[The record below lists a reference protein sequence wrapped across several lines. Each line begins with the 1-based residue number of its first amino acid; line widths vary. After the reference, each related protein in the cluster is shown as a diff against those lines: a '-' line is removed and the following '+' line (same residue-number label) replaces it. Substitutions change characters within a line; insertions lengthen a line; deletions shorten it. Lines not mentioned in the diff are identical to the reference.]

1 MKFDVFHRRELKEKN
16 VSISHVSD
24 RQTVQTFATKVPT
37 SEARVISG
45 YVVLIVGVVL
55 GGVIITSVVFVFYKS
70 KGSMYFRDS

>member
-16 VSISHVSD
+16 VSISFLSD

-37 SEARVISG
+37 SEARGISG

>member
-16 VSISHVSD
+16 VSISFLSD

>member
-1 MKFDVFHRRELKEKN
+1 MKFYVFHRRELKEKN
-16 VSISHVSD
+16 VPISFLSD

-37 SEARVISG
+37 SEARGISG

-55 GGVIITSVVFVFYKS
+55 CGVIITSVVFVFYKS